1 MIAVIL
7 PYRPE
12 NPLKIVRYIE
22 KTNEI
27 TSHPREQKIDPRIKS
42 RNGSFRFGKKM
53 ITFGTGDHCDWQ
65 AKNIHVP
72 GGFHSDYDVYHN
84 GQFLCHAE
92 ICVPGAHNILN
103 SLAAFAAAYES
114 GAKPEDICRGLKDF
128 HGAHRRFELTGTY
141 CGVTFADDYGHHPT
155 ELQATLRAAMQ
166 MGYKRVWAVH
176 QPFTFSRTS
185 ELLDDFARVLQIPD
199 KCVISAIMGSREVNT
214 IGIHAKDLADKI
226 GRAHV

>member
-1 MIAVIL
+1 M
-7 PYRPE
+7 
-12 NPLKIVRYIE
+12 
-22 KTNEI
+22 T
-27 TSHPREQKIDPRIKS
+27 
-42 RNGSFRFGKKM
+42 GKKM

-176 QPFTFSRTS
+176 QPLPLAAPASCWTTLPGAANSGQVRDLCHYGQPRGKHHRHSRQG
-185 ELLDDFARVLQIPD
+185 L
-199 KCVISAIMGSREVNT
+199 
-214 IGIHAKDLADKI
+214 
-226 GRAHV
+226 GR